1 MTAPNAPEGHSQ
13 PPSVPPVPPGADQVW
28 APTTDAPRP
37 RPDYRREIL
46 VGLALVVGSAV
57 AGVLFGLLWHAVA
70 PRVPLYSDGTAV
82 YLRDPEGEQ
91 QIAADGWFALIG
103 GCFGVVTAALAY
115 WLTRRRGAGLAVPI
129 GLTLGGLAAGWVAW
143 QLGTH
148 LGQTDILKLAATVP
162 KNTDFSRPLQ
172 LGAKTAIVAWPMAA
186 LLTFLAATALFTPK
200 DEPHLP
206 HPLPPQPPLDP
217 RSPQQPQ
224 EH

>member
-1 MTAPNAPEGHSQ
+1 
-13 PPSVPPVPPGADQVW
+13 VW
-28 APTTDAPRP
+28 SASTDAPRP

-46 VGLALVVGSAV
+46 IGLALVLGSAL
-57 AGVLFGLLWHAVA
+57 AGLLFGLLWHAVA

-103 GCFGVVTAALAY
+103 GCFGVVVAALAY

-148 LGQTDILKLAATVP
+148 IGETDILKLAGTLP

-200 DEPHLP
+200 DAPHAQPPQWPP
-206 HPLPPQPPLDP
+206 HPQTPGQ
-217 RSPQQPQ
+217 PQQPQ